1 MASPAGYR
9 DAARQRLREAIID
22 AARNLTIVHGWDS
35 VRMAQVAA
43 KTGIS
48 RQTVYNEFDSKAGL
62 AEALAQREAE
72 RFIAGVRASL
82 FAHGDDVRAG
92 AYAAILYVLRD
103 AAGDPLITSILAGS
117 RDGPDA
123 LLPFLTTRAEMVLTA
138 ATAVLRE
145 WANEHLP
152 GISAEQRAFAA
163 ESIVRLVVSHM
174 VLPTAPAERTAERL
188 ADAIARAAMTAGPHA
203 TALPQSPV
211 TSRRP

>member
-1 MASPAGYR
+1 MASPPGYR
-9 DAARQRLREAIID
+9 DVARQRLRDAIID
-22 AARNLTIVHGWDS
+22 AARELTIVHGWDS

-43 KTGIS
+43 KTGVS
-48 RQTVYNEFDSKAGL
+48 RQTVYNEFATKAGL
-62 AEALAQREAE
+62 AEALAQREAG

-103 AAGDPLITSILAGS
+103 AAGDPLIKSILAGT

-123 LLPFLTTRAEMVLTA
+123 LLPFLTTRAQVVLTA
-138 ATAVLRE
+138 ATAVLHE
-145 WANEHLP
+145 WALEHLP
-152 GISAEQRAFAA
+152 GIGAEQRAFAA

-188 ADAIARAAMTAGPHA
+188 ADAIARAALAAGPHA
-203 TALPQSPV
+203 TASPV

>member
-9 DAARQRLREAIID
+9 DVARQRLRDTIID
-22 AARNLTIVHGWDS
+22 AARELTIVHGWDN

-43 KTGIS
+43 KTGVS
-48 RQTVYNEFDSKAGL
+48 RQTVYNEFDTKAGL

-82 FAHGDDVRAG
+82 FAHGGDVRAG

-103 AAGDPLITSILAGS
+103 AAGDPLIRSILAGT

-123 LLPFLTTRAEMVLTA
+123 LLPFLTTRAEKVLTS
-138 ATAVLRE
+138 ATAVLQE
-145 WANEHLP
+145 WALEHLP
-152 GISAEQRAFAA
+152 GIGAERRAFAA

-174 VLPTAPAERTAERL
+174 VLPTAPAEQTAGRL
-188 ADAIARAAMTAGPHA
+188 ADAIARGALAAEPYVG
-203 TALPQSPV
+203 
-211 TSRRP
+211 

>member
-1 MASPAGYR
+1 MASPPGYR
-9 DAARQRLREAIID
+9 DVARQRLRDAIID
-22 AARNLTIVHGWDS
+22 AARELTIVHGWDS

-43 KTGIS
+43 KTGVS
-48 RQTVYNEFDSKAGL
+48 RQTVYNEFATKAGL
-62 AEALAQREAE
+62 AEALAQREAG

-103 AAGDPLITSILAGS
+103 AAGDPLIKSILAGT

-123 LLPFLTTRAEMVLTA
+123 LLPFLTTRAQVVLTA
-138 ATAVLRE
+138 ATAVLHE
-145 WANEHLP
+145 WALEHLP
-152 GISAEQRAFAA
+152 GIGAEQRAFAA

-188 ADAIARAAMTAGPHA
+188 ADAIARAALAAEPHA
-203 TALPQSPV
+203 TASPV